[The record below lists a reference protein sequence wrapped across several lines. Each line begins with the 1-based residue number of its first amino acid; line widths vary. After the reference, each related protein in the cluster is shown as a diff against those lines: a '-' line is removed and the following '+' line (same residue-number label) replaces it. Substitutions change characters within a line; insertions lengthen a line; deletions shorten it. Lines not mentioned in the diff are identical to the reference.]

1 MTHLVLIAYF
11 TNSYF
16 KFQVQQKAA
25 VGARAGQVRHKDN
38 LTVDKDSRFE
48 SRREDTFVVGERAEV
63 RRHQDN
69 LKMEGEFAKREQTG
83 YKVGEREKDGTG
95 SFALSDTYLQF
106 EKGPFYSVI
115 QPWIDWLIISIFK
128 FE

>member
-1 MTHLVLIAYF
+1 MLFSSILLILNF
-11 TNSYF
+11 GHKVTILSDTSNTNCLLYSYF

-63 RRHQDN
+63 RRDVGGWRWAAAATAGGGRCRRWRTA
-69 LKMEGEFAKREQTG
+69 EGAHDTDHSHAQ
-83 YKVGEREKDGTG
+83 KV
-95 SFALSDTYLQF
+95 
-106 EKGPFYSVI
+106 
-115 QPWIDWLIISIFK
+115 SIG
-128 FE
+128 